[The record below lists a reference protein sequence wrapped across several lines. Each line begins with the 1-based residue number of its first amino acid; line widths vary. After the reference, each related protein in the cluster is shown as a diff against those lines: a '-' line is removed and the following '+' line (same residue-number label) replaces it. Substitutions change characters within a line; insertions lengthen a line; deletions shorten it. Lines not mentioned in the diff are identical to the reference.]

1 MVNIG
6 KELLDMKFINK
17 IEDPNITLNTINHI
31 EIISFT
37 LVGYKK
43 VFILK
48 NNRKRI
54 WGRK

>member
-17 IEDPNITLNTINHI
+17 IEDPNITLNTLNHI